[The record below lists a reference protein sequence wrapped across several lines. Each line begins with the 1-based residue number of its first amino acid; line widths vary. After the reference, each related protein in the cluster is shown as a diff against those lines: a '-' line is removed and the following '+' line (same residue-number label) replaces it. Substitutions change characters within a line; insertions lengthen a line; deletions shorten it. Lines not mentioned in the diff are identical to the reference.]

1 MTALCISL
9 YTIYYIDMTFKQI
22 EIMKR
27 DIISV
32 FDMKDDI
39 QDILSLAA
47 KLKSGEKYTP
57 VLQGRTLALIFEKSS
72 TRTRTSFEVGIYQ
85 LGGHS
90 VHLNQ
95 QESQMGRGETIEDTA
110 KVLSRFADCIAYRAF
125 NHSDVC
131 TLAENA
137 SVPVINALDDLEH
150 PCQIIADL
158 LTITEKKHKLKGL
171 KLAYIGDGNNVC
183 NSLMIGCALTGI
195 NFVAGCPEGY
205 MPDQEIIEKSK
216 EIAASNDCTL
226 TITTNPIEAAAD
238 ADVIYT
244 DAWVSMGQEDQAE
257 EKEKLFAPY
266 QINAKLMSHAKK
278 DCIFMHCLPAHRGL
292 EVTEDVI
299 DGSQSVVFDEAENRL
314 HAQKAIMLSII
325 PH

>member
-1 MTALCISL
+1 
-9 YTIYYIDMTFKQI
+9 
-22 EIMKR
+22 MKR

-57 VLQGRTLALIFEKSS
+57 VLQGKTLALIFEKSS

-95 QESQMGRGETIEDTA
+95 HESQMGRGETIEDTA

-137 SVPVINALDDLEH
+137 SIPVINALDDLEH

-171 KLAYIGDGNNVC
+171 KLSYIGDGNNVC

-205 MPDQEIIEKSK
+205 MPDQDIVEESAK
-216 EIAASNDCTL
+216 IASANGCSL
-226 TITTNPIEAAAD
+226 TITTDPVEAATD

-244 DAWVSMGQEDQAE
+244 DAWVSRVR
-257 EKEKLFAPY
+257 K
-266 QINAKLMSHAKK
+266 IRRKK
-278 DCIFMHCLPAHRGL
+278 KRSCLHLIR
-292 EVTEDVI
+292 
-299 DGSQSVVFDEAENRL
+299 SML
-314 HAQKAIMLSII
+314 H
-325 PH
+325 

>member
-1 MTALCISL
+1 
-9 YTIYYIDMTFKQI
+9 
-22 EIMKR
+22 MKR

-32 FDMKDDI
+32 LDMKDDI
-39 QDILSLAA
+39 LSILDLAV

-85 LGGHS
+85 LGGNS

-95 QESQMGRGETIEDTA
+95 HESQMGRGETIEDTA

-131 TLAENA
+131 TLAANA
-137 SVPVINALDDLEH
+137 SIPVINALDDLEH

-158 LTITEKKHKLKGL
+158 LTIREHKHNLKGL
-171 KLAYIGDGNNVC
+171 KVAYVGDGNNVC
-183 NSLMIGCALTGI
+183 NSLMLGCALTGV
-195 NFVAGCPEGY
+195 NFVAACPDGY
-205 MPDQEIIEKSK
+205 LPDKEISIKSK
-216 EIAASNDCTL
+216 EIGIETGADISVISDPVDAAKN
-226 TITTNPIEAAAD
+226 

-244 DAWVSMGQEDQAE
+244 DAWVSMGQEDQAK
-257 EKEKLFAPY
+257 EKEKIFAPY
-266 QINAKLMSHAKK
+266 QINDKLMSHAKK

-292 EVTEDVI
+292 EVTDSVI
-299 DGSQSVVFDEAENRL
+299 DGKNSVVFDQAENRL
-314 HAQKAIMLSII
+314 HAQKAIMMTII